1 MQVAL
6 DVLGS
11 QSHRCLVRTL
21 WATLLACR
29 LTGADAAPPYFDAE
43 VSYVH
48 DDNLGRAA
56 RGRDTVDDDALL
68 ARGGVNWLA
77 PLSAQSGLRAGLGA
91 SYQRQARWSD
101 LSRAE
106 VQGDLVFRHKPFAT
120 YAGPW
125 FEVALAGAVSQFQD
139 SALRDGGRVSSE
151 FATGSALTDSL
162 ALRLGYRYTL
172 QRAWREAV
180 FDGDQH
186 RVYLNVDARVAEMTV
201 YGTVGWQ
208 HGDVVSVSGDGALP
222 RDSAIAQ
229 AADPAFSDGRHP
241 RTAYR
246 LEADTWTAAAG
257 FNLPLAAGLAFDASV
272 GWFDAD
278 ADAGARYRGWR
289 VMAGLLFR
297 R

>member
-6 DVLGS
+6 FVLGS
-11 QSHRCLVRTL
+11 QPRRRLRAL
-21 WATLLACR
+21 WATVLACS
-29 LTGADAAPPYFDAE
+29 LPGADAAPPYFDAE

-48 DDNLGRAA
+48 DDNLGRASRA
-56 RGRDTVDDDALL
+56 RDAVDDDALL
-68 ARGGVNWLA
+68 ARGGINWLT
-77 PLSAQSGLRAGLGA
+77 PLSARSGLRAGLGV

-106 VQGDLVFRHKPFAT
+106 LQGELTTRYKPFT
-120 YAGPW
+120 SYAGPW
-125 FEVALAGAVSQFQD
+125 FEAALTGAVSQFED
-139 SALRDGGRVSSE
+139 SALRDSGRVSTE
-151 FATGSALTDSL
+151 FATGSAVTDRL

-186 RVYLNVDARVAEMTV
+186 RVYLHADARVAEMTL

-222 RDSAIAQ
+222 PGGAIAR
-229 AADPAFSDGRHP
+229 AADPALSDGLHP
-241 RTAYR
+241 RSAYR
-246 LEADTWTAAAG
+246 LEADTWTATAG
-257 FNLPLAAGLAFDASV
+257 FNLPLSARLAFDASAAY
-272 GWFDAD
+272 FDAD

-297 R
+297 H